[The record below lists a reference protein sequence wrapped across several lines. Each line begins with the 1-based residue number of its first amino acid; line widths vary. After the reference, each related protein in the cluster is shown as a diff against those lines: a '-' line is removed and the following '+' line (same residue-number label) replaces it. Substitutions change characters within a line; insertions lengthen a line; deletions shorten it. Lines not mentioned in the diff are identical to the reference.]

1 MMSNGGLVMNFK
13 VGEVLD
19 TLKKNRAQHTKI
31 VEEATQGYKEALR
44 KEFVNKLHDLDSGRL
59 PSTHSAL
66 TKPQSYVA
74 EYDSAIEMLGMT
86 SDATLQLDQNA
97 FKCYVLNKW
106 SWMGG
111 FLSSNS
117 MYSGT
122 AAAAAVGG
130 SLDPEEY

>member
-13 VGEVLD
+13 VGEVLA
-19 TLKKNRAQHTKI
+19 TLKENREQHLKI
-31 VEEATQGYKEALR
+31 VGEATEGYRKALR
-44 KEFVNKLHDLDSGRL
+44 KELVDKLAKLDAGTF
-59 PSTHSAL
+59 PSIHSAL

-106 SWMGG
+106 TWMGG
-111 FLSSNS
+111 FLTSNS
-117 MYSGT
+117 VYSGT
-122 AAAAAVGG
+122 AAAAVGG